1 MKSTAN
7 PKRRTSSPNTKT
19 FRFRLRPGD
28 RLVTPTF
35 IVTIRKRA
43 QRSGGRRRMQSS
55 VSTTTTVECECTK
68 GSTTGCKA
76 VTKTLP
82 GGGVQIECKPKGS
95 CTECLQTTTV
105 SGLTGVW
112 MA

>member
-1 MKSTAN
+1 MKSTAH

-19 FRFRLRPGD
+19 FRLRLRPGA
-28 RLVTPTF
+28 RLVTPTY

-43 QRSGGRRRMQSS
+43 QRSGGRLRMQRS
-55 VSTTTTVECECTK
+55 VSVVTTVECECTK

-95 CTECLQTTTV
+95 CTKCLQTTTT
-105 SGLTGVW
+105 SGITGVW